1 MHSTLRSPNRLSQ
14 PLRSHIARAG
24 HGRRSMQS
32 ASTESRKEGDISS
45 VFSSL
50 SGEVQKPLPQRF
62 AEQKQ
67 RLISGNEDAV
77 RHAWNTLLP
86 QLRREIEEIKSIGPA
101 IVPELDFKDIEHPNT
116 QQDFAKRLK
125 KTGVAVIRDVVSE
138 EEALGWKSE
147 IREYIKQNP
156 QTKGTPTSPSSSH
169 PLCTPS

>member
-14 PLRSHIARAG
+14 PLRSQIARAG
-24 HGRRSMQS
+24 RRGMQS

-67 RLISGNEDAV
+67 RLINGNEDAV

-86 QLRREIEEIKSIGPA
+86 QLRREIEEIKSTGPA
-101 IVPELDFKDIEHPNT
+101 IVPELDFKDIDHPDT

-125 KTGVAVIRDVVSE
+125 KTGVAVIRDVVSQ
-138 EEALGWKSE
+138 EEALGWKAE
-147 IREYIKQNP
+147 IIEYIKQNP
-156 QTKGTPTSPSSSH
+156 QTKGISH
-169 PLCTPS
+169 PPLTLMYTSS